1 MCRSFYD
8 LLVVKILEKIIKYW
22 AIHVMAS
29 CATWHSQALKG

>member
-8 LLVVKILEKIIKYW
+8 LLVVKILEKKNIE
-22 AIHVMAS
+22 HVMAS